1 MKKALVSGLAAMIA
15 LALASTDGASSRERR
30 QRDHDH
36 DHDFARG
43 ALQRG
48 EVLPITRLLSLAAQY
63 LPGDV
68 IEVKLEPRRSGDL
81 HYKIKVLTM
90 SGRIRE
96 LVLDARTGDYLAI
109 GD

>member
-1 MKKALVSGLAAMIA
+1 MKKALVSALTAVVA
-15 LALASTDGASSRERR
+15 LALASGDSAISRERR
-30 QRDHDH
+30 QRDH

-48 EVLPITRLLSLAAQY
+48 EVLPITRLLSIAAQY

-68 IEVKLEPRRSGDL
+68 VEVKLEPRRNGDL
-81 HYKIKVLTM
+81 HYKIKVLTA

-96 LVLDARTGDYLAI
+96 LVLDARTGDYVAI
-109 GD
+109 ED